1 MFTLQTSFKPLLLK
15 GDKGEYVKYVTR
27 GVSPVTVNST
37 EENSEDFCPN
47 YVQEF
52 GLSCNGATFSNF
64 SFHRKERSTE
74 FGKYLLHEQ
83 YSTVP
88 LSYTAFG
95 YIFVVFLYI

>member
-1 MFTLQTSFKPLLLK
+1 MKFLYTVQCFTLQTSFKPLLITGGK
-15 GDKGEYVKYVTR
+15 KVKYVSR
-27 GVSPVTVNST
+27 GVSQVTVNST

-64 SFHRKERSTE
+64 YFHRQERFTE

-95 YIFVVFLYI
+95 